1 MEDATKEIQTESMQE
16 PEAPHAEKPFLLH
29 ESPAQKASAIC
40 FKKRKKSY
48 ATEKDED
55 RESDSLARKATNQ
68 LSNSRQGQMEVSDPS
83 WTAGGPWLS
92 FKRLVTLRR
101 RSKSAWKKE
110 AQSGS
115 RVQLETN
122 VENSS
127 AKERTSSNHKI
138 PCLRF
143 CRSKKSC
150 QAEITEEGDHG
161 EKASEGAS
169 ILDNKRNG
177 EPESVSVEGPLNTDP
192 SPRGALENQGDNGVV
207 NNSEGVAPARREDAF
222 SEMSPGPDR
231 YTDFT
236 AQSEIIHSE
245 TVLETEEEKQ
255 LFQLHHGSLYGEPE
269 EVRNEKFDFEGE
281 AGSLLAQDLPE
292 SQPSVSEGGD
302 SKNSPA
308 EESGLEQSGE
318 DIVAEADGAKEG
330 NSVEVMLHCSP
341 PASEDEASREPK
353 GPSQEAESDD
363 NKLAMP
369 GAGIVIMITEAEAF
383 QEEEE
388 EEASY
393 SCETFSFPQ
402 ASKQKAKKKT
412 SKGLDSRSGREGK
425 TCSQAQP
432 PLGASDQE
440 HWASEQ
446 YEVLLIET
454 AASLVKAAIQSSI
467 EQLVNE
473 MALEQ
478 NKQNSFL

>member
-1 MEDATKEIQTESMQE
+1 MEDTTKEIQTESMQE
-16 PEAPHAEKPFLLH
+16 PEASNAEKPFLSH

-40 FKKRKKSY
+40 FKRRKKSY

-55 RESDSLARKATNQ
+55 RESVTRKATNQ
-68 LSNSRQGQMEVSDPS
+68 LSNSGQSQMEASDPP
-83 WTAGGPWLS
+83 WTSGGAWLS

-101 RSKSAWKKE
+101 RSKSALKKQ

-122 VENSS
+122 VENSG

-169 ILDNKRNG
+169 IVDNKRNS
-177 EPESVSVEGPLNTDP
+177 EPESVSVEGPLNADQ
-192 SPRGALENQGDNGVV
+192 SPGGALENKGNRGVV
-207 NNSEGVAPARREDAF
+207 NNSEEVAPARREDAF
-222 SEMSPGPDR
+222 SEMSPGPDQ

-245 TVLETEEEKQ
+245 TVLETEQEKQ

-269 EVRNEKFDFEGE
+269 EGRNERFDFEGE
-281 AGSLLAQDLPE
+281 VGSLLAQDLPE
-292 SQPSVSEGGD
+292 SQPNVLEGED

-308 EESGLEQSGE
+308 KEAELEQSGE
-318 DIVAEADGAKEG
+318 DAVPEMDGAKEG
-330 NSVEVMLHCSP
+330 NSVEVLLHCSLP
-341 PASEDEASREPK
+341 VSEDEASQEPNC
-353 GPSQEAESDD
+353 PIQEAESDE

-388 EEASY
+388 EEPSY

-412 SKGLDSRSGREGK
+412 SKVPDSRSGREGK
-425 TCSQAQP
+425 ACPQAQP
-432 PLGASDQE
+432 PLGANDQE

>member
-1 MEDATKEIQTESMQE
+1 MEDATKEIQTESIQE
-16 PEAPHAEKPFLLH
+16 PEASNTEKHFLPH

-40 FKKRKKSY
+40 FKRRKKSY

-68 LSNSRQGQMEVSDPS
+68 LSNSGQSQMEASDSP
-83 WTAGGPWLS
+83 WTSGGAWLS

-101 RSKSAWKKE
+101 RSKPALKKQ

-122 VENSS
+122 VENSG
-127 AKERTSSNHKI
+127 AKERTSSNLKI

-161 EKASEGAS
+161 EKATEGAS

-177 EPESVSVEGPLNTDP
+177 EPESVSVEGPLNTDQ
-192 SPRGALENQGDNGVV
+192 SALENEGDRGVV
-207 NNSEGVAPARREDAF
+207 NNSEEVAPARREDAF

-245 TVLETEEEKQ
+245 TVLETEQEKQ

-269 EVRNEKFDFEGE
+269 EVRNERFDFEGE
-281 AGSLLAQDLPE
+281 VGSLLAQDLPE
-292 SQPSVSEGGD
+292 SQPNVLEGED

-308 EESGLEQSGE
+308 REAELEQSGE
-318 DIVAEADGAKEG
+318 DVVAETDGAKGG
-330 NSVEVMLHCSP
+330 NSVEVMLHCSS
-341 PASEDEASREPK
+341 PASEDGASREPEF
-353 GPSQEAESDD
+353 PCQEAEPDE
-363 NKLAMP
+363 NKRVMP

-388 EEASY
+388 EEPSY

-412 SKGLDSRSGREGK
+412 SKGPDSKSGRESK

-432 PLGASDQE
+432 PLGANDQE